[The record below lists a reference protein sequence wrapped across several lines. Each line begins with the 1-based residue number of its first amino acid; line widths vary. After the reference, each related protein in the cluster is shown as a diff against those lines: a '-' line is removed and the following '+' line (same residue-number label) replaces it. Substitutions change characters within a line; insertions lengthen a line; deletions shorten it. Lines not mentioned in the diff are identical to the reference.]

1 MKKSYR
7 HSDKIIC
14 CLVILCR
21 RDRAFPKYF
30 YTFLHQYIHSV
41 TESAGEVTNSI
52 AIDSTIL
59 SNPDSPEHK
68 PKPKTDADEKI
79 ERIYHDLD
87 KISFFLGLDVPHPT
101 DSVSESMFLVFAVFN
116 AKTPRTSSYQGAS
129 LTFPFSM
136 SVDSSIGLIS
146 QGLQDMTVSDK
157 QGQSSSDA
165 QHSPSTNINTLIPKW
180 QQNIAF
186 TQPFIFK
193 YVHL

>member
-1 MKKSYR
+1 M
-7 HSDKIIC
+7 
-14 CLVILCR
+14 LCR

-41 TESAGEVTNSI
+41 TESVGEVINST

-87 KISFFLGLDVPHPT
+87 KISFFLGLDAPRST
-101 DSVSESMFLVFAVFN
+101 DSVSESMFILFVVFN
-116 AKTPRTSSYQGAS
+116 FRTPYASVYQGTP
-129 LTFPFSM
+129 LTFSFSM
-136 SVDSSIGLIS
+136 CVDSSIGLIS

-165 QHSPSTNINTLIPKW
+165 QHSPSMNMDMLIPK
-180 QQNIAF
+180 
-186 TQPFIFK
+186 
-193 YVHL
+193 